1 MKKINEVFDFDSSH
15 DENEFEIKIEDQVT
29 SNKEFARL
37 NMIGIAL
44 FRHFNSRED
53 NHVLSFNYTIN
64 TLTGGRFR
72 LNCSNVIDDENE
84 EMIVEASNNKV
95 WKIPYHEMIILDKV
109 GYDNVYNSSLDTIW
123 KDFISCMKKDEKF
136 KNEFMDAMKYC
147 IIPL

>member
-1 MKKINEVFDFDSSH
+1 MKKINEIFDFDSSY
-15 DENEFEIKIEDQVT
+15 DENEFERGIEDQVT

-37 NMIGIAL
+37 NMIGTAL

-72 LNCSNVIDDENE
+72 LNCSDVMDDEY
-84 EMIVEASNNKV
+84 EMIIKASNNKV
-95 WKIPYHEMIILDKV
+95 WKTPYKEMIILEKV
-109 GYDNVYNSSLDTIW
+109 DYHNVHNVSLDTIW
-123 KDFISCMKKDEKF
+123 KDFILSMKKDEKF
-136 KNEFMDAMKYC
+136 KNEFMDSIKYC

>member
-15 DENEFEIKIEDQVT
+15 DENEFERNIEDQVT

-44 FRHFNSRED
+44 FRHFNLKED
-53 NHVLSFNYTIN
+53 NHILSFNYTIN

-72 LNCSNVIDDENE
+72 LNCSDVLDDET
-84 EMIVEASNNKV
+84 EMIIEVSNNKI
-95 WKIPYHEMIILDKV
+95 WKSSYNEMIILDKV
-109 GYDNVYNSSLDTIW
+109 GYDNVHNVSLDTIW

-136 KNEFMDAMKYC
+136 KNEFIDAMKYC

>member
-15 DENEFEIKIEDQVT
+15 DENEFERNIEDQVT
-29 SNKEFARL
+29 SNKEFVRL

-64 TLTGGRFR
+64 TLTGGRFN
-72 LNCSNVIDDENE
+72 LNCSDVLDDEP
-84 EMIVEASNNKV
+84 EMIVKVSNTKV
-95 WKIPYHEMIILDKV
+95 WKSPYKEMIILDKV
-109 GYDNVYNSSLDTIW
+109 DYDNVHNVSLDTIW

-136 KNEFMDAMKYC
+136 KNEFIDAMKYC

>member
-15 DENEFEIKIEDQVT
+15 DENEFERVIEDQVT

-37 NMIGIAL
+37 NMIGTAL

-72 LNCSNVIDDENE
+72 LNCSDVMDDENE
-84 EMIVEASNNKV
+84 MIVKASNNRV
-95 WKIPYHEMIILDKV
+95 WKTPYHEMMILDKV
-109 GYDNVYNSSLDTIW
+109 GYDNVHNVSLDTIW

-136 KNEFMDAMKYC
+136 KNEFIDAMKYC

>member
-1 MKKINEVFDFDSSH
+1 MKKINEIFDFDSSY
-15 DENEFEIKIEDQVT
+15 DENEFERGIEDQVT

-37 NMIGIAL
+37 NMIGTAL

-72 LNCSNVIDDENE
+72 LNCSDVMDDEY
-84 EMIVEASNNKV
+84 EMIIKASNNKV
-95 WKIPYHEMIILDKV
+95 WKTPYKEMIILEKV
-109 GYDNVYNSSLDTIW
+109 DYHNVHKVSLDTIW
-123 KDFISCMKKDEKF
+123 KDFILSMKKDEKF
-136 KNEFMDAMKYC
+136 KNEFMDSIKYC

>member
-15 DENEFEIKIEDQVT
+15 DENEFERNIEDQVT
-29 SNKEFARL
+29 SNKEFNRL
-37 NMIGIAL
+37 NMIGTAL
-44 FRHFNSRED
+44 FRHFNARED

-72 LNCSNVIDDENE
+72 LNCSDVLDDET
-84 EMIVEASNNKV
+84 EMIVEVSNNKV
-95 WKIPYHEMIILDKV
+95 WKSPYNEMIILDKV
-109 GYDNVYNSSLDTIW
+109 GYDNVHNVSLDTIW

-136 KNEFMDAMKYC
+136 KNEFIDAMKYC